1 MIEVLPPSACNRSLT
16 PFRPYRAFKLLPF
29 RPLSQLL
36 LHPLFLPYPT
46 LIIHTPSRSGAAD
59 AVSARGA
66 ALIRGAGFASP
77 TSNRVHGGEK
87 GGGVRAGVAGVE
99 GGQVEEVK

>member
-16 PFRPYRAFKLLPF
+16 PFCPYRAFKLLPF

-46 LIIHTPSRSGAAD
+46 LIVHTPSRSGAAD
-59 AVSARGA
+59 AVSALGA
-66 ALIRGAGFASP
+66 ALIRDAGFAFQLA
-77 TSNRVHGGEK
+77 TAFMAGKRV
-87 GGGVRAGVAGVE
+87 VV
-99 GGQVEEVK
+99 